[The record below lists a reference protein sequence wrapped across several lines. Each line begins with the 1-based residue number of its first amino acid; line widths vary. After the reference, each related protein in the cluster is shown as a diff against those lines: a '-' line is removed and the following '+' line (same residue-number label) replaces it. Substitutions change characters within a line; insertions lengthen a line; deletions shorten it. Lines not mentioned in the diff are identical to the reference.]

1 MATGFNRRHPRGV
14 ILIRVL
20 VTAWLLALTGILLAY
35 GLWGWALL
43 TLAGAVANGVLAYRV
58 WRTTNALPRTLNC
71 QVLCPG
77 RSL

>member
-1 MATGFNRRHPRGV
+1 MATGFDRRHPRGV

-35 GLWGWALL
+35 GYWGWSLL

-58 WRTTNALPRTLNC
+58 SRTTR
-71 QVLCPG
+71 
-77 RSL
+77 R